1 MSCEEHPVTGQKN
14 PPPWNG
20 EIVNIN
26 ARAQLNVAVVKP
38 TCFDNVVEITRLV
51 KQNLTVILN
60 LEQIDADCALRIV
73 DFVAGVA
80 YARNGIMKRI
90 TQGICLVAPYDV
102 VNPLLNSGD
111 ARFEDIAELLEKCGS
126 GLQTAQT
133 SQTESGRD
141 GAQDIHSYI
150 RSHQE
155 TESFTEYMLRVI
167 RERGLRESDV
177 YNGVHMDRKLF
188 NKIRNDPDYQP
199 SKRTALLIA
208 IALRLNL
215 SETQEFLGKAGY
227 VMSHSNMT
235 DLIVEY
241 FIITGNYD
249 VMEINEM
256 LHEFNLPLLLKGE

>member
-1 MSCEEHPVTGQKN
+1 MSCEEHPATGQEN
-14 PPPWNG
+14 APPWNG

-26 ARAQLNVAVVKP
+26 ARTQLNVAVVKP
-38 TCFDNVVEITRLV
+38 TSFDNVVEITRLI

-60 LEQIDADCALRIV
+60 LSQVDADCAIRIV

-90 TQGICLVAPYDV
+90 TQDTCLVAPYDV
-102 VNPLLNSGD
+102 ATPSLNGGD
-111 ARFEDIAELLEKCGS
+111 ARFEDIAEMLEKSGS
-126 GLQTAQT
+126 GLQNAQT
-133 SQTESGRD
+133 LQAESGR
-141 GAQDIHSYI
+141 GAQDIRSYI

-155 TESFTEYMLRVI
+155 NESFTEYMLRVI
-167 RERGLRESDV
+167 QERGLRESDV
-177 YNGVHMDRKLF
+177 YNCVHMDRKLF

-208 IALRLNL
+208 IALRLNI

-249 VMEINEM
+249 VMEINEK